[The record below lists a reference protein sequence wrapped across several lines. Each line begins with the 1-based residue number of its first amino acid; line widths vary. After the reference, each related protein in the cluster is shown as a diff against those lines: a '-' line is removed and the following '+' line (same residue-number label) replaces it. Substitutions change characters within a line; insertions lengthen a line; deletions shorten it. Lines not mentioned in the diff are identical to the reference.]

1 MFYNE
6 LWLIMIMEKSI
17 MDFKNM
23 GDKAILEE
31 LGERVM
37 RQRLNRDITQADLAE
52 NAGISRGALQRI
64 ERGDEFQMGGLIRI
78 LRALDLLDQ
87 LDLFLPDPGIS
98 PRQLARLR
106 SGERQ
111 RASGSRKSGDPDLNG
126 GM

>member
-17 MDFKNM
+17 MDFHNM

-64 ERGDEFQMGGLIRI
+64 ERGD
-78 LRALDLLDQ
+78 
-87 LDLFLPDPGIS
+87 
-98 PRQLARLR
+98 
-106 SGERQ
+106 
-111 RASGSRKSGDPDLNG
+111 
-126 GM
+126 